1 MTSLAVFNFDSQE
14 IRFVDGKPVAND
26 VAKVLGYADPSKTV
40 STKVDAENKS
50 VTAVVTVD
58 GKLRDVMILEEAGI
72 YQLIF
77 GSKLP
82 SAKAFQKWVF
92 SDVLPSIRKTG
103 SYGTAQPEPK
113 KAIAYYSDRCADI
126 RKNLVKPKGH
136 WCVIEKCNHL
146 LLEVEKAGYPIDKY
160 DLLDSSVGRR
170 YAQYR
175 REIGL
180 AEVTQSAH
188 YKLPHC
194 SHPVAIACYP
204 SSELGIFSD
213 WLESIY
219 EEKHLNKY
227 LQDKYGKLAK
237 I

>member
-1 MTSLAVFNFDSQE
+1 MTSLAVFAFNFQE

-26 VAKVLGYADPSKTV
+26 VARVLGYADPAKTV
-40 STKVDAENKS
+40 STKVDAENKGVTRLVTPGGSQS
-50 VTAVVTVD
+50 VTV
-58 GKLRDVMILEEAGI
+58 LEEAGI

-92 SDVLPSIRKTG
+92 SDILPSIRKTG
-103 SYGTAQPEPK
+103 SYEVRPEPK
-113 KAIAYYSDRCADI
+113 KAITHYSDRVADI

-160 DLLDSSVGRR
+160 DLLDGSVGRR
-170 YAQYR
+170 WADYR

-180 AEVTQSAH
+180 SEPTQSAH
-188 YKLPHC
+188 YQLPHC
-194 SHPVAIACYP
+194 PRPVPIACYP
-204 SSELGIFSD
+204 SGELGVFSD

-219 EEKHLNKY
+219 EEKHLNSY
-227 LQDKYGKLAK
+227 LETKYGKLVK
-237 I
+237 V

>member
-1 MTSLAVFNFDSQE
+1 MTSLAVFAFESQE

-26 VAKVLGYADPSKTV
+26 VAKVLGYADPQSTISK
-40 STKVDAENKS
+40 KVDAENKGVAKMATPGGSQS
-50 VTAVVTVD
+50 VTV
-58 GKLRDVMILEEAGI
+58 LEEAGI

-82 SAKAFQKWVF
+82 SAKAFQQWVF

-103 SYGTAQPEPK
+103 GYGVSQPEPK

-146 LLEVEKAGYPIDKY
+146 LLEIEKAGYPIDKF
-160 DLLDSSVGRR
+160 DLLDGSVGKKW
-170 YAQYR
+170 ANYR

-180 AEVTQSAH
+180 VQATQSAH
-188 YKLPHC
+188 YQLPHC
-194 SHPVAIACYP
+194 LQPVEIACYP
-204 SSELGIFSD
+204 SSELGVFSD

-219 EEKHLNKY
+219 EEKHLSRY

-237 I
+237 V